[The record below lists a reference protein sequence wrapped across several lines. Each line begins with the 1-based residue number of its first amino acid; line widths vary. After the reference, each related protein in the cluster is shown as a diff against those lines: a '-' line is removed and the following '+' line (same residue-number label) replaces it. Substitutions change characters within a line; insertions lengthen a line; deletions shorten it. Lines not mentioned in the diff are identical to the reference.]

1 MKQDHPAIR
10 WLYSVRATQQ
20 KQIRSVA
27 DMILDDSPNLADN
40 WLSDFSAL
48 EILQFDEL
56 SHQVRVLEPALAQT
70 AASEKTFFLNGAS
83 TEVVVSQIEKIVD
96 DFGGRSWRKRIYDV
110 PETHRLFIE
119 LRDPM
124 DIIDFVNKTQLRYV
138 GKVTSKVL
146 SAQAPKVNMAG
157 LFGGLKEKSPNVKTS
172 NKRLTFVNGEAKWV
186 ISTQKTTEG
195 VFRGQRIDTGD
206 RSDACVLKHPK
217 GIFEGSLGQL
227 FWNDPTL
234 RVQAQ
239 SRIKFRLQENS
250 SYGFLSLPEHAPW
263 APRLHNYLAQCS
275 GEPPVRFADSSLRFS
290 GIPKEIAVL
299 VFKFGTILCHDG
311 GL

>member
-10 WLYSVRATQQ
+10 WLYSLRATQR

-27 DMILDDSPNLADN
+27 DMILDDFPNLADN

-70 AASEKTFFLNGAS
+70 AACEKTFFLNGTS

-124 DIIDFVNKTQLRYV
+124 DIIDVVKETKLHYV
-138 GKVTSKVL
+138 GRVTSKVL
-146 SAQAPKVNMAG
+146 EAQVPKVDLTG
-157 LFGGLKEKSPNVKTS
+157 IFGELKEKSPNVKTS
-172 NKRLTFVNGEAKWV
+172 NKRLTFVNGEVKWV

-195 VFRGQRIDTGD
+195 VFRGQPIDTGD
-206 RSDACVLKHPK
+206 RTDVYVLKHPK

-227 FWNDPTL
+227 FWNDSTL
-234 RVQAQ
+234 RMQAQ
-239 SRIKFRLQENS
+239 SRIRFRLQENS
-250 SYGFLSLPEHAPW
+250 SYGFLSLPEAAPW
-263 APRLHNYLAQCS
+263 APRLQNYLAQCS
-275 GEPPVRFADSSLRFS
+275 GEPPARFADKSIRFR
-290 GIPKEIAVL
+290 GIPKEIAVM
-299 VFKFGTILCHDG
+299 VHKFGTSLS
-311 GL
+311 